1 VICVIQLIALIV
13 LQSPWVPS
21 LIATALVVGV
31 LGALAWSFG
40 RDIVALWRIRA

>member
-1 VICVIQLIALIV
+1 MICVIQLIALIV